1 MVTLTADKIGDPAN
15 ALAKDVGDA
24 ITVGNKA
31 TGAGTK
37 IPVGRVAFE
46 TVAGIWAICAA
57 GSAGRYGVVP
67 RLDPVNSDTSPTVQL
82 VTQKNA
88 EIYVEG
94 NGAVK
99 PGWLVVCDAG
109 GKVKARAA
117 EAIDL
122 CVGYYEGHEGEGRG
136 HGTKATDGAAAEAW
150 RIKLV

>member
-1 MVTLTADKIGDPAN
+1 MPVSVADMIGTPAN
-15 ALAKDVGDA
+15 ASPKDLNEA

-31 TGAGTK
+31 TGAGSK

-46 TVAGIWAICAA
+46 VSTGIWAICAA
-57 GSAGRYGVVP
+57 GSTPRFGVVP
-67 RLDPVNSDTSPTVQL
+67 RLDPPNADTSSTVQL

-94 NGAVK
+94 NSAVK
-99 PGWLVVCDAG
+99 PGWYVVCDAA

-122 CVGYYEGHEGEGRG
+122 CVGTYEGHYGEGRG
-136 HGTKATDGAAAEAW
+136 HGTKATDGAAGEAW
-150 RIKLV
+150 RIKLI

>member
-1 MVTLTADKIGDPAN
+1 MAILVADLIGTPAN
-15 ALAKDVGDA
+15 ALAKDLGDA

-31 TGAGTK
+31 VGGGSK

-46 TVAGIWAICAA
+46 TAAGVWAICAA

-67 RLDPVNSDTSPTVQL
+67 RLDPVNSDTSPTAQF

-99 PGWLVVCDAG
+99 PGWLVVCDAA

-122 CVGYYEGHEGEGRG
+122 CVGYYEGHLGEGRG
-136 HGTKATDGAAAEAW
+136 HGSKATDGAAAEAW